1 MYTGGLYGWVRIST
15 DKNGAKPAAKHPTVC
30 RLRGVRFVY
39 GAFLK
44 GETSGFPSQTHPF
57 PESLCVTPNWRVL
70 PLIIAPAFVLRC
82 NTGSITSGTLTSH
95 LAYCSTSVH
104 PRDFCRFGFCSYR
117 AKVHSHAVLRAR
129 TLAGKSIRTR
139 SNCDWLALSAN
150 KRLQTAGVRGKA
162 PVKFFALSYGQ
173 SRALLSSCRSVTYIV
188 CALAYS
194 LQNATLPHN
203 TSQKCAVYPPADQG
217 ERKPPR
223 HFAFFVLLSFT

>member
-1 MYTGGLYGWVRIST
+1 M
-15 DKNGAKPAAKHPTVC
+15 HTVC
-30 RLRGVRFVY
+30 
-39 GAFLK
+39 FLK

-57 PESLCVTPNWRVL
+57 PESLCVTPKWLVL

-82 NTGSITSGTLTSH
+82 NTGSITSGILTSH

-150 KRLQTAGVRGKA
+150 NRLQSAYPKHPQNRQTLADCGVWG
-162 PVKFFALSYGQ
+162 
-173 SRALLSSCRSVTYIV
+173 
-188 CALAYS
+188 
-194 LQNATLPHN
+194 LPHKGRQPVGVEPC
-203 TSQKCAVYPPADQG
+203 TP
-217 ERKPPR
+217 
-223 HFAFFVLLSFT
+223 

>member
-1 MYTGGLYGWVRIST
+1 MRAPWGSGGRRERPRRAVSPQSRTMPTPKKTS
-15 DKNGAKPAAKHPTVC
+15 AKQTIAC

-57 PESLCVTPNWRVL
+57 PESLCVTPKWRVL

-82 NTGSITSGTLTSH
+82 NTGSITSGILTSH

-129 TLAGKSIRTR
+129 TLAV
-139 SNCDWLALSAN
+139 LASA
-150 KRLQTAGVRGKA
+150 RDQTVIGSLCLQTTACSLRTQNTRKTANGGM
-162 PVKFFALSYGQ
+162 
-173 SRALLSSCRSVTYIV
+173 YIV
-188 CALAYS
+188 
-194 LQNATLPHN
+194 
-203 TSQKCAVYPPADQG
+203 
-217 ERKPPR
+217 R
-223 HFAFFVLLSFT
+223 F